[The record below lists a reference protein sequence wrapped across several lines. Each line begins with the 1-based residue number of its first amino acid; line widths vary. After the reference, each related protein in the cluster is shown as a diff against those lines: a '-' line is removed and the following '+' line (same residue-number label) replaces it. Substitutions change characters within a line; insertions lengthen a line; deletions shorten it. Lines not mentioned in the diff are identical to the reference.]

1 MSGGVDSSVAAALL
15 QKSGDFN
22 VVGAHMICWKE
33 STLQHTS
40 NFQGGTLEMI
50 GGCSAEKDAEDAR
63 RVADKLGIP
72 FYAMDFTAEYRK
84 AIFNYMVAEYKVGR
98 TPNPDVLCNKEI
110 KFGLFLKKALSLGAD
125 YIATGHYARKREIK
139 NQNSKIKIYE
149 LACARDLN
157 KDQSYFLWM
166 LGQEELRHA
175 LFPLGDLQKSEVRE
189 MARKFSLPTAEKKDS
204 QGLCFVGRVDFAK
217 FLRTLIPAHEGIIKT
232 SDGKIIGKHDGVE
245 FYTIGQRHG
254 LGVGGGTVYY
264 AAKKDLKNNV
274 LIVAEGEA
282 DAALYRND
290 AEISNINWLSGKA
303 PEFPLQ
309 CLVRIRYRQPLSDC
323 RVESMAGDNS
333 KLKILFKKPQKGV
346 APGQSAVFYH
356 GEEMLGGGVIL

>member
-1 MSGGVDSSVAAALL
+1 MAGNKKKVFIAMSGGVDSSVAALL
-15 QKSGDFN
+15 LARDDKYE
-22 VVGAHMICWKE
+22 VVGAHMICWKGDSE
-33 STLQHTS
+33 IP
-40 NFQGGTLEMI
+40 GLE
-50 GGCSAEKDAEDAR
+50 CSAEQDAEDAR
-63 RVADKLGIP
+63 RVADKLGIS
-72 FYAMDFTAEYRK
+72 FYAMDFTKEYK
-84 AIFNYMVAEYKVGR
+84 AAVFDYMTAEYKAGR

-125 YIATGHYARKREIK
+125 YIATGHYVKKVSPYLMQAADK
-139 NQNSKIKIYE
+139 
-149 LACARDLN
+149 N

-166 LGQEELRHA
+166 LGQDALRHA

-254 LGVGGGTVYY
+254 LGIGGGTVYY
-264 AAKKDLKNNV
+264 AAKKDLENNV
-274 LIVAEGEA
+274 LIVAEGES